1 MPPEPIRRATPL
13 ALKRYRLFFT
23 VIALVALLSGVK
35 WVFHAW
41 DFEFLSL
48 NALFTSAI
56 SSAVFIIGFLLASLL
71 SDYKEA
77 DRLPTDLRVALEAI
91 RDDATC
97 FAAAN
102 PVSFDLR
109 ALTADLAGIVA
120 KIEEGLGYRKDYSGL
135 GDAIAAIDRLSP
147 VFAAMERDGMPAN
160 FVVRLRNE
168 QNVLR
173 RAVFRIY
180 TIQKI
185 QFVPSVHILVQT
197 LVAAMIALLLFLETE
212 GSPESA
218 LMFGFIT
225 YIFIYALYL
234 VRTLERPFHKG
245 HNSVDDV
252 SLFLLR
258 EFAAKAKADSDE
270 AESSASD
277 SGPRRRESDRA
288 PLRPAAVLAGEA

>member
-1 MPPEPIRRATPL
+1 MTISAAQQTGPS

-23 VIALVALLSGVK
+23 VIAVVAAMSALKWGV
-35 WVFHAW
+35 HAAAI
-41 DFEFLSL
+41 EFLTL

-77 DRLPTDLRVALEAI
+77 ERLPSDLRVALEAI
-91 RDDATC
+91 RDDATF
-97 FAAAN
+97 FAASA
-102 PVSFDLR
+102 PDAFDLR
-109 ALTADLAGIVA
+109 RLNQTLADIVA
-120 KIEEGLGYRKDYSGL
+120 KIEDGLGYKRGYAGL
-135 GDAIAAIDRLSP
+135 DGAINAIDRLSP
-147 VFAAMERDGMPAN
+147 IFAAMERGGMPAN

-173 RAVFRIY
+173 RAIFRIY
-180 TIQKI
+180 HIQKI

-197 LVAAMIALLLFLETE
+197 LVASIVGLLLFLKTE

-225 YIFIYALYL
+225 YILIYALYL
-234 VRTLERPFHKG
+234 VRTLEQPFHKG

-258 EFAAKAKADSDE
+258 EFAAKL
-270 AESSASD
+270 SAAAPVAQ
-277 SGPRRRESDRA
+277 PRDIARRETSAHGRY
-288 PLRPAAVLAGEA
+288 PAHADI